1 MGTKE
6 NFLQAMRELTGGGKE
21 EKKSDKSTVDGMRNA
36 VEADDTSEF
45 MAVSEGNTDT
55 ADDFEEIERRAAMAA
70 ENLNRQQNA
79 FAQGEYTGDAA
90 PQDFSQQYSQPAQ
103 NVQQTYQPPFE
114 QQAQPQQSAQ
124 NQQFGQGGFNQSQ
137 QFGQGGFNQSQQ
149 FGQGGFNQAQQYGQ
163 SGFNQGYSGGQTP
176 PPSNNQPGVYST
188 PEPNSFSTA
197 AYRQADENEMT
208 VISRNT
214 VIDGNIRSFA
224 NMSIDGNVKGNV
236 ETTKDIDLNGKIVGN
251 IACNNA
257 SLRTSQIQG
266 NIQMKGNAFM
276 ERDTLLI
283 GDLTSTYAN
292 INGKLKGNL
301 STTGKTEL
309 KSDAVVFGDISAST
323 ITVSDG
329 AIIQGYVSTT
339 FLNKEESKNIFPEA
353 IIIGD

>member
-6 NFLQAMRELTGGGKE
+6 NFLQAMRELTGSGKE
-21 EKKSDKSTVDGMRNA
+21 EKKTDKTTVDGMRNA
-36 VEADDTSEF
+36 VAADDTSEF
-45 MAVSEGNTDT
+45 MAVSEGNSDI

-79 FAQGEYTGDAA
+79 FAQGEYTGDNGAA
-90 PQDFSQQYSQPAQ
+90 PQDFSQQQSNPY
-103 NVQQTYQPPFE
+103 E
-114 QQAQPQQSAQ
+114 QQQFAQGS
-124 NQQFGQGGFNQSQ
+124 FGQG
-137 QFGQGGFNQSQQ
+137 
-149 FGQGGFNQAQQYGQ
+149 QQYGQ
-163 SGFNQGYSGGQTP
+163 QTPYGQPQGQQFAQQTPYGQPQGQQGGYGQLYGQGSFGGQTPP
-176 PPSNNQPGVYST
+176 PPSNNQPGVYSS

-224 NMSIDGNVKGNV
+224 NMSIDGNIKGNV

>member
-21 EKKSDKSTVDGMRNA
+21 EKKTDKATVDGMRNA
-36 VEADDTSEF
+36 VAAEDTSEF

-70 ENLNRQQNA
+70 ENLNRQQSA
-79 FAQGEYTGDAA
+79 FTQGEYTGETVSA
-90 PQDFSQQYSQPAQ
+90 PQDFSQPQQQPAPPQ
-103 NVQQTYQPPFE
+103 QEPQQTYQAPYA
-114 QQAQPQQSAQ
+114 QQQFSQNQQFNQNQQFSQ
-124 NQQFGQGGFNQSQ
+124 NQQFGQNQ
-137 QFGQGGFNQSQQ
+137 QFSQNQQ
-149 FGQGGFNQAQQYGQ
+149 FN
-163 SGFNQGYSGGQTP
+163 SFNQGSFGGQTPP
-176 PPSNNQPGVYST
+176 PPSNNQPGIYSN

-224 NMSIDGNVKGNV
+224 NMSIDGNIKGNV